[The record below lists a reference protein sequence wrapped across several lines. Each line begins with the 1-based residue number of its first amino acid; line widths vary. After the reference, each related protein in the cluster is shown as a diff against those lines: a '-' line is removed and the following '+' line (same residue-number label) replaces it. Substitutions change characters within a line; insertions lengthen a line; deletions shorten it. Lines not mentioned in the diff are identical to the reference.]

1 MSRYLA
7 FLAVATLALV
17 SFLGFQGKT
26 SKDTPVYVFDDMDY
40 QNKYKA
46 QGENA
51 LFADGRDARPPVA
64 GTVARGT
71 GLEPTK
77 VFSDGFRRA
86 ESMNPVFVT
95 GKDAKG
101 AFLPGFPEKSLSF
114 SKGQLNDY
122 KVSQDTLNV
131 GRGKYQIYCAVCH
144 GDAGDGLDVD
154 ELDRGGNGCGDDKRD
169 DERAAD
175 GGGGTVR
182 SFAETLVWDARA
194 GVVGGLPA
202 ESSDLLAGVA
212 NDTDSQGFCA
222 SADGRF
228 VAFRSQATNLVPGDT
243 NGWQDIFV
251 RDLRSGASLPRR
263 ILDDV
268 GIVLERLMSAQHV
281 VVAGDDADIGRLAA
295 HGQLVAQRHGARHH
309 GIDQ

>member
-1 MSRYLA
+1 MYRYLT
-7 FLAVATLALV
+7 FLAVVVVAV
-17 SFLGFQGKT
+17 IGFFGVQGKQ

-144 GDAGDGLDVD
+144 GDAGDG
-154 ELDRGGNGCGDDKRD
+154 NGIMK
-169 DERAAD
+169 
-175 GGGGTVR
+175 VR
-182 SFAETLVWDARA
+182 SAIEGDVAIVTIASLQTPIIRSYPNGQLYDVVTNGKNTMMGYGDKLSPEERWAVVAYVRA
-194 GVVGGLPA
+194 LQ
-202 ESSDLLAGVA
+202 L
-212 NDTDSQGFCA
+212 SQNCPPE
-222 SADGRF
+222 
-228 VAFRSQATNLVPGDT
+228 LVPAA
-243 NGWQDIFV
+243 V
-251 RDLRSGASLPRR
+251 K
-263 ILDDV
+263 
-268 GIVLERLMSAQHV
+268 AQ
-281 VVAGDDADIGRLAA
+281 IK
-295 HGQLVAQRHGARHH
+295 
-309 GIDQ
+309 